1 MTHMIRFPI
10 GDWSDDGHGKC
21 EYFEV
26 HSNHPV
32 QHVREVHFKAPE
44 VIGFNIGD
52 MCRNYEECQLS
63 TEVVTKLNAIGIDP
77 NKFLLD
83 GEIDPEDYYMDYE
96 SLINIWLAILS
107 YIDPTLELE
116 VIKSEAENI
125 NFYGMDEKNRH
136 LETPGYGV
144 F

>member
-1 MTHMIRFPI
+1 MTYMIRFPI

-26 HSNHPV
+26 QSNHPV

-52 MCRNYEECQLS
+52 MCRNYEELS

-77 NKFLLD
+77 NKFLD

-96 SLINIWLAILS
+96 SLINIWLAILN

-116 VIKSEAENI
+116 IIKSKAEDI
-125 NFYGMDEKNRH
+125 NFYGIDEKNRH